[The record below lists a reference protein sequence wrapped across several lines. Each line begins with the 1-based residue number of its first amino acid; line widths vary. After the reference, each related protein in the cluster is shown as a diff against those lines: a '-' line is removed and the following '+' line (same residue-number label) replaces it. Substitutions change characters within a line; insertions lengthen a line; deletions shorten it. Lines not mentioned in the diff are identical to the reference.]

1 MAIEKTQ
8 GLATMPL
15 IESGE
20 QLIEQQ
26 PRGLRGEQP
35 REQHESSLAKRK
47 LQKSPLSQPRETDRS
62 ESSQRLGNLSRSQRT
77 LRKIAARQTRTHD
90 LQRRK
95 IPVMPLVT
103 ILALGTEISDAIDN
117 IDELDAAPPPKISP
131 CGKTLGIRPDGTCHD
146 FQ

>member
-1 MAIEKTQ
+1 MSIEKME
-8 GLATMPL
+8 GLATMLL
-15 IESGE
+15 IEPGE

-26 PRGLRGEQP
+26 PGGLRGEQP

-62 ESSQRLGNLSRSQRT
+62 ESGQRLGGLSRSQRT
-77 LRKIAARQTRTHD
+77 LRNIAARQTRDHD

-103 ILALGTEISDAIDN
+103 ILALGTEISDAIDS

-131 CGKTLGIRPDGTCHD
+131 CSKNLGIRPDGTRHD
-146 FQ
+146 IE